1 MYQGYTKEP
10 TIILEAVVSKDLWIC
25 HVFFGMLDSHNNIN
39 VLQRSRYLQGL
50 LKVNVHKSL
59 IKLMAMIIQWVI
71 IWQMEYIHHGQHS

>member
-25 HVFFGMLDSHNNIN
+25 HVFFEMLDSHNDIN